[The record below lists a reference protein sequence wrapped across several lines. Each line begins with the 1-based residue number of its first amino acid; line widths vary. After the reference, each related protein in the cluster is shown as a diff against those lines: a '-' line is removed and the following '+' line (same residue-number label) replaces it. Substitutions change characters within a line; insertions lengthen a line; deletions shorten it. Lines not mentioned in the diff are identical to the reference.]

1 MADTCLHDCVMC
13 KKIRFWE
20 SCCFVLKLD
29 HCFSWVWCGRRW
41 IMSCSFGLQIVLF
54 PSFWYKS
61 SGWDLVINLLYFSS
75 LRPLLIVEINYARPT
90 FRLFHTWL
98 DVVKEFI
105 HQGRNFVFWL
115 KSILYNLSHSPIH
128 IHSYERFCLSCFYV
142 SAFCH

>member
-29 HCFSWVWCGRRW
+29 HCFYWVWCGRRW
-41 IMSCSFGLQIVLF
+41 IMSCSFDLQIVLF

-115 KSILYNLSHSPIH
+115 KAFYTTCLIHPFTSIPMKSFVYP
-128 IHSYERFCLSCFYV
+128 V
-142 SAFCH
+142 ST

>member
-75 LRPLLIVEINYARPT
+75 LRPLLIVEINYARPHLA
-90 FRLFHTWL
+90 RCCEG
-98 DVVKEFI
+98 VYSSRKEFCLLT
-105 HQGRNFVFWL
+105 Q
-115 KSILYNLSHSPIH
+115 SILYNLSHSPIH